1 MLYSRVL
8 FGLWCMGT
16 FATQGHAMSSVSD
29 ADLHQVFAK
38 DGVTIASELN
48 IKLGSF
54 TYLDSDTPGGAQSG
68 KDVTLRGQYLQRID
82 TLSSLDFADRMKTVM
97 MGHGASAS
105 VASNQMDAW
114 VAAGT
119 YDMAAEVT
127 QIAFPDAGLD
137 SRLAPTIHIGAV
149 TSGNSSRS
157 MGAVQLKNYD
167 LQGTSTWSW
176 RH

>member
-8 FGLWCMGT
+8 LGLCCV
-16 FATQGHAMSSVSD
+16 AHCVTQAHAMSSVSD

-38 DGVTIASELN
+38 DGVTIAQELN
-48 IKLGSF
+48 IKVASF
-54 TYLDSDTPGGAQSG
+54 VYLDSETPGGAQSG
-68 KDVTLRGQYLQRID
+68 KDITLRGQYLQRVD
-82 TLSSLDFADRMKTVM
+82 VLSSVDFTDRVKARMV
-97 MGHGASAS
+97 GYGVSAT

-114 VAAGT
+114 VTSGT
-119 YDMAAEVT
+119 YDVASEVT

-137 SRLAPTIHIGAV
+137 SRLSPTIHIGAV
-149 TSGNSSRS
+149 TSGNSARS
-157 MGAVQLKNYD
+157 MGAVQLKNFD